1 MPARSPALKAMTAAE
16 KGELLDALLTDQPAL
31 QTRVEALAAARMSA
45 ADRGAVAE
53 EVETSTSSTVERDI
67 DPGSVMSIRER
78 RRMSFS
84 TKRCSRSSA
93 IWSGAAGWV

>member
-53 EVETSTSSTVERDI
+53 EVESALRGLDI
-67 DPGSVMSIRER
+67 DQLNGR
-78 RRMSFS
+78 
-84 TKRCSRSSA
+84 
-93 IWSGAAGWV
+93 AG